1 MLNERPVLVL
11 LGFLI
16 FTTAIL
22 VSGAFFVVR
31 ASGHIELM
39 NGASEFV
46 VANGNSALTDPAQAA
61 GVLSL
66 ERQRPLV
73 TGEKKT
79 PRVKLRR
86 HKIHTGENLWMIA
99 RQYGVDIN
107 TILGCNEELSE
118 QGQLLSGREI
128 IIPNQKGVFY
138 TIRFGQTLSDISAA
152 YNVRLTAICRANG
165 IANAKYL
172 KSGDA
177 VFIPEAEP
185 LAPNSK
191 QAKLLESFVHDTTF
205 LMPLKGRFTARFGW
219 RIHPIR
225 KRREFHKGIDIAAYW
240 GAKVKAAQGGKV
252 IFADWKSGYGYFV
265 KIKHD
270 FDYVTCYGHLTSPM
284 MVKAGD
290 KVKRGQV
297 IGRTGNTGASTG
309 SHLHFEVRKGK
320 KAVNPFRY
328 VRF

>member
-1 MLNERPVLVL
+1 MLNERPILVL
-11 LGFLI
+11 LCFLV

-22 VSGAFFVVR
+22 ISGAFFVVR
-31 ASGHIELM
+31 ASGHVELM
-39 NGASEFV
+39 NGASEFM
-46 VANGNSALTDPAQAA
+46 VANGSSALTGSSQEA
-61 GVLSL
+61 GLPTL

-73 TGEKKT
+73 TGEQET
-79 PRVKLRR
+79 ARVKLRR
-86 HKIHTGENLWMIA
+86 HKIQTGENLWMIA
-99 RQYGVDIN
+99 RQYGVDMN

-118 QGQLLSGREI
+118 QGQLQPGREI

-152 YNVRLTAICRANG
+152 YNVRLSAIFKANG
-165 IANAKYL
+165 ISNAKYL

-177 VFIPEAEP
+177 IFIPEAEP
-185 LAPNSK
+185 LAPDSK

-240 GAKVKAAQGGKV
+240 GAKVKAAQKGEV
-252 IFADWKSGYGYFV
+252 IFADWKPGYGYFV

-270 FDYVTCYGHLTSPM
+270 FNYTTCYGHLTSPM
-284 MVKAGD
+284 MVKVGD

-309 SHLHFEVRKGK
+309 SHLHFEVRKGN